1 MHFQTE
7 VMVMATIY
15 IVEDDDRIREI
26 ETIALSNSG
35 HEVFAFENAGDFY
48 VKLEERIPDMVL
60 LDIMLPDEDGNSI
73 LKCLRAEQATKD
85 IPVIMVTA
93 KDTELDML
101 RSLENGADDY
111 VRKPFS
117 VMELITRVKVVLR
130 RCEVSEDTLIIS
142 DEICIDS
149 ARHKCSIS
157 GTEIQLTLKEF
168 KLLEFIMKNHGIVL
182 SRKQIMMTVWGTGF
196 ESESRTVD
204 MHIKTLRQKLG
215 ESGNHIQ
222 TIRNVG
228 YVFK

>member
-1 MHFQTE
+1 
-7 VMVMATIY
+7 MAMIY
-15 IVEDDDRIREI
+15 IVEDDERIREI

-35 HEVFAFENAGDFY
+35 HEVFAFENARDFY
-48 VKLEERIPDMVL
+48 TKIGEKNPDLVI
-60 LDIMLPDEDGNSI
+60 LDIMLPDEDGNLI
-73 LKCLRAEQATKD
+73 LKRLREEQATKY

-111 VRKPFS
+111 VKKPFS
-117 VMELITRVKVVLR
+117 VMELVTRVKVVLR
-130 RCEVSEDTLIIS
+130 RCDTPGNTMIIS
-142 DEICIDS
+142 EEICIDS
-149 ARHKCSIS
+149 ARHRCSIA

-168 KLLEFIMKNHGIVL
+168 KLLKYIMQNHGIVL
-182 SRKQIMMTVWGTGF
+182 SRKQIMREVWGKGF